1 MLAMYITISALP
13 QADRERIASA
23 LNSALVDALALHIA
37 CKTAHWNV
45 KGPGAN
51 ALHRLFDDLA
61 KTARQRGD
69 ALAERITSLGAL
81 AQATAPAIAS
91 ASPLASYP
99 VSAVKC
105 EDHLRALHGHY
116 SACAARL
123 RNVRAVS
130 AAASDHATVQL
141 LDAHLHDV
149 EHEAGFLSAHLD
161 A

>member
-1 MLAMYITISALP
+1 MHITISAIS
-13 QADRERIASA
+13 QVDRSRIASA
-23 LNSALVDALALHIA
+23 LNSALVDALALYIA

-45 KGPGAN
+45 KGPSAN

-61 KTARQRGD
+61 KSALQRSD

-81 AQATAPAIAS
+81 AQATAPAIAG

-99 VSAVKC
+99 VGATKG
-105 EDHLRALHGHY
+105 EDHIRALHDHY
-116 SACAARL
+116 STCAARL
-123 RNVRAVS
+123 RDVRVVS
-130 AAASDHATVQL
+130 ASANDHATVQL